1 MTDWRFELEERA
13 LLFASERSQ
22 RIIGQLGYGYDGTV
36 FATDRQSALKVL
48 RFARLYER
56 ERDIYKRLQQSG
68 VYSVLGFAVPQLID
82 YSDDVMV
89 IEIGIVSPPFVLDF
103 AGAYLDQRPDYPDV
117 VLEEWMEDKRLQFG
131 DERWDIVQSI
141 MAAFRGFGIHLADV
155 KPGNIMFAD

>member
-13 LLFASERSQ
+13 LLFASERSR

-56 ERDIYKRLQQSG
+56 ERDIYKRLQQCG

-82 YSDDVMV
+82 YSDNVMV
-89 IEIGIVSPPFVLDF
+89 IEIGIVSPPSCSTSPARTWISARIIRMMFSKNGWKTSGCSSAMN
-103 AGAYLDQRPDYPDV
+103 AGTSFSPSWRPSVGSGYIS
-117 VLEEWMEDKRLQFG
+117 LM
-131 DERWDIVQSI
+131 
-141 MAAFRGFGIHLADV
+141 
-155 KPGNIMFAD
+155 